1 MNYLL
6 GIDLGSSSVKVSLVE
21 VDSGRCAA
29 SASYPETEAP
39 IKALQPGWAE
49 QRPEDWWN
57 YFKKAL
63 STLNSKLSTLN
74 SIIAIGIT
82 YQMHGLVCLDKNRQ
96 PHGEIVARQHD
107 FVNLVEQLRLVLF
120 HPSQFRCGEVAW

>member
-39 IKALQPGWAE
+39 IKALQPEWAE
-49 QRPEDWWN
+49 QRPDDWWN

-63 STLNSKLSTLN
+63 NSLNAELSTL
-74 SIIAIGIT
+74 SFQ
-82 YQMHGLVCLDKNRQ
+82 Y
-96 PHGEIVARQHD
+96 
-107 FVNLVEQLRLVLF
+107 
-120 HPSQFRCGEVAW
+120 